1 MWNSNNVS
9 TESWA
14 LAYIWP
20 GCSALYPWLGSPH
33 LFPEF
38 LSCFFSPQSP
48 CGQSQEAGI
57 RDLFS
62 HLYSQLFIL
71 FMSLEKSEL
80 CSSPTIWGA
89 AQESGNIHFLGK
101 LASGKILDLRTV
113 GQGKQEI
120 SSIWCSYPPLVT
132 WLGIKRFC
140 SQKEFN
146 FEILINMDSKA
157 FLSFMLPVSLW
168 LSFLPVPSFSNLSNL
183 LGLLSDWLA
192 RLVLEYLEG
201 FTSL

>member
-157 FLSFMLPVSLW
+157 FLNPGSKPASPAFAGG
-168 LSFLPVPSFSNLSNL
+168 FLTTEPQGKPHIYITNMCVYL
-183 LGLLSDWLA
+183 LHRHLH
-192 RLVLEYLEG
+192 Y
-201 FTSL
+201 T